1 VLYKAVIKGLP
12 DEPALVR
19 PGANW
24 VDVLD
29 LAEAHSLA
37 LEKPAAG
44 GHRFIIT
51 AGPHVLQEFGWCYI
65 HIILPYDLSAN
76 MLQSTSPTPSTSSQ
90 QESSRAK
97 YLKASCQLLS

>member
-1 VLYKAVIKGLP
+1 MLYKAVIKGLP

-37 LEKPAAG
+37 LEQATAG

-51 AGPHVLQEFGWCYI
+51 AGPHVLQEFGSCRVRV
-65 HIILPYDLSAN
+65 ILRATSALTCLSQHRPHPQHHPKRHA
-76 MLQSTSPTPSTSSQ
+76 PS
-90 QESSRAK
+90 
-97 YLKASCQLLS
+97 